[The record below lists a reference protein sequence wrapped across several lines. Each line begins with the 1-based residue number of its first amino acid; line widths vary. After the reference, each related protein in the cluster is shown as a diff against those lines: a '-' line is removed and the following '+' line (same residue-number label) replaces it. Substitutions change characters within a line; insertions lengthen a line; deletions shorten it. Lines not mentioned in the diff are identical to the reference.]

1 MYLIQ
6 TVLQKETG
14 LNFSVKQAASVQKA
28 KIQNNVSEWEDMST
42 CGLLF
47 Q

>member
-1 MYLIQ
+1 LAQ
-6 TVLQKETG
+6 
-14 LNFSVKQAASVQKA
+14 N
-28 KIQNNVSEWEDMST
+28 QNNVSECSDMST